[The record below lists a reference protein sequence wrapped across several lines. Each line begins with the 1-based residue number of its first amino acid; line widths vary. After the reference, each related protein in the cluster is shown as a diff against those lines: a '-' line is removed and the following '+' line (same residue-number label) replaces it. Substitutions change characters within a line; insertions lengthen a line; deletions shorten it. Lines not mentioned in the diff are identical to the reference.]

1 MEARRLEYVIEQC
14 LRRRRR
20 EDRPLFHFEI
30 ARFLGVQPITLRR
43 WRQGERPVPRMVE
56 IIFEILF
63 NRPEI
68 TAEAVDKWIERRDR
82 HLAHEKQH

>member
-1 MEARRLEYVIEQC
+1 MDARRLNTVIEAC
-14 LRRRRR
+14 FRRRRL
-20 EDRPLFHFEI
+20 ENRPVFLFEI

-43 WRQGERPVPRMVE
+43 WLRGERPVPRMAE

-63 NRPEI
+63 HRPEI
-68 TAEAVDKWIERRDR
+68 SMEAVDKWIERRDR